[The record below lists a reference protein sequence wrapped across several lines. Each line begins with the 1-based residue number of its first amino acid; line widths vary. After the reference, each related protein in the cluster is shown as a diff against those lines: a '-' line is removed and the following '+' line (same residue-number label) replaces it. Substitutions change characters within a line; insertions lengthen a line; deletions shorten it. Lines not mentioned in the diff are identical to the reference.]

1 MFGRKKQKTVSS
13 NLKRVNHT
21 PSIISED
28 VRLTGTLV
36 SQGEVQL
43 DGRIDGDIKV
53 EHLVIGSAG
62 VVEGIVEAKSVI
74 VKGKVIGSINASEV
88 KVQSGAHV
96 HGDVFHDTLSIDAGA
111 IIEGS
116 LKQRFEK
123 EDVDLISDK
132 LKPAS
137 EAKALLEAKGYVYEE
152 IILGQHASL
161 TSLKAISGRET
172 VPQVFIGGE
181 HIGGSDDL
189 EKYFA

>member
-43 DGRIDGDIKV
+43 DGRIDGDIKA
-53 EHLVIGSAG
+53 EHLVIGSSG
-62 VVEGIVEAKSVI
+62 VVEGVVEASSVV
-74 VKGKVIGSINASEV
+74 VKGKIIGSLNASEV
-88 KVQSGAHV
+88 KIENNAHV
-96 HGDVFHDTLSIDAGA
+96 LGDIFHDTLSIEAGA

-123 EDVDLISDK
+123 EVIEHAKDKPKPVNDV
-132 LKPAS
+132 
-137 EAKALLEAKGYVYEE
+137 
-152 IILGQHASL
+152 
-161 TSLKAISGRET
+161 KAIVDNEDSGLSFVNKSST
-172 VPQVFIGGE
+172 AK
-181 HIGGSDDL
+181 S
-189 EKYFA
+189 